1 MKRRISILLIACLL
15 LGGCRAEGFGRGDGT
30 ASEYRIPESE
40 KLVIYTSHKEEVYEP
55 IVKEFEERTGIYVEV
70 KQGATLGLFDEIAAN
85 AGNETCDVIFGGGVE
100 NYVAYQNYLDAYRV
114 SGEDAIDERY
124 RTPNHKW
131 TAFSV
136 LPIVFIYNNKLVYPV
151 GAPRTWEELRTG
163 RWKGKVAFAD
173 PATSGSSY
181 TALCTMI
188 QAEGGE
194 IDQVMG
200 DFSETLAGHISG
212 SSGAV
217 LDEVNSGERLVGIT
231 LEETARKRISRGAD
245 LSIIYPAEG
254 TSAVPDAAAIVQ
266 GAPHRENARR
276 FLDFTVSEDVQRLLS
291 DAFFRQPVR
300 SDIRLEKDADQKE
313 DEVKL
318 LDYDVVWAAECK
330 DEILGKWELFR
341 EEQAHNR

>member
-1 MKRRISILLIACLL
+1 MKRRISIILIFCLL
-15 LGGCRAEGFGRGDGT
+15 LSGCGAGGLERGDEA
-30 ASEYRIPESE
+30 ASAYRIPESE
-40 KLVIYTSHKEEVYEP
+40 KLVIYTSHKEEVYGP

-70 KQGATLGLFDEIAAN
+70 KQGATLGLFDEIVAN
-85 AGNETCDVIFGGGVE
+85 AGNETCDVIFGGGIE
-100 NYVAYQNYLDAYRV
+100 NYVAYQDYLDAYRV

-151 GAPRTWEELRTG
+151 GAPRTWEELRTS

-194 IDQVMG
+194 TDQVMS
-200 DFSETLAGHISG
+200 DFSEVLAGHISD
-212 SSGAV
+212 SSGEV

-231 LEETARKRISRGAD
+231 LEETARKRISQGAD
-245 LSIIYPAEG
+245 LSVIYPAEG
-254 TSAVPDAAAIVQ
+254 TSAVPDGTAIVQ

-291 DAFFRQPVR
+291 DTFFRQSVR
-300 SDIRLEKDADQKE
+300 SDIRSEKDTDTKE
-313 DEVKL
+313 DEMKL
-318 LDYDVVWAAECK
+318 LDYDIVWAAECK
-330 DEILGKWELFR
+330 DEILGKWETLQ
-341 EEQAHNR
+341 EEQAYNR